1 MQNCVTELP
10 KGYRASLHIDLQKDK
25 KTALKVNLWG
35 VAIMVV
41 LFLIGALIRPIS
53 LILDRDEGLSAFLLH
68 WGVVIVS
75 MLVYLVLHELTH
87 AAAMKYYGS
96 TKVRFGFTGMYAYAG
111 SEVDYFAKK
120 PYRVIALAPLVLW
133 TLILTPIC
141 FLVPQDWFWPMWVLL
156 VMHASG
162 CIGDIWVTL
171 RLLREPEEIYVR
183 DTGVEMTVFSGE

>member
-1 MQNCVTELP
+1 MRQRVTELP
-10 KGYRASLHIDLQKDK
+10 AGYRQYLTIDLQHDK

-68 WGVVIVS
+68 WGVIIVS

-141 FLVPQDWFWPMWVLL
+141 FVVPQDWFWPMWVLL
-156 VMHASG
+156 VMHVSG